1 MFVQVFRAAAATLLI
16 VAASAAIAQQ
26 SPPSPPSPEM
36 QAVQQM
42 YAQSQQQEFA
52 LRVEVAKL
60 RAENEKL
67 KAAQVKPDTPAKP

>member
-1 MFVQVFRAAAATLLI
+1 MKLLALALI
-16 VAASAAIAQQ
+16 FTAGPAFAQQ
-26 SPPSPPSPEM
+26 PPSPEM

-67 KAAQVKPDTPAKP
+67 KAAQPKPDAPVKP